1 MFEIKEVSNVE
12 ATGRLFAAGL
22 LSAGSVVGLSCR
34 SLRSWPDKLPP

>member
-22 LSAGSVVGLSCR
+22 LSAGSVVGSAGLIMSIPAILAC
-34 SLRSWPDKLPP
+34 

>member
-22 LSAGSVVGLSCR
+22 LSAGSAIGTAWLIASIPAILAC
-34 SLRSWPDKLPP
+34 